1 MAAQQAP
8 ATGPREEEGLC
19 AIPDPNTWHLVT
31 STAANTSPL
40 MPSHSAGRGW
50 ACWDRD
56 EKLSGQEAEKKS
68 KGGIKKLRPQK
79 PTPALG
85 SVREAGVGVQG
96 GGRGAGWGLPAWR
109 APQAMHPIIHVA
121 LIRPRYLA
129 ASQSL
134 SVANVQVDW
143 LGLSPQGSGGAVTAT
158 PATWGSL
165 TCSPG
170 WRAVCCSRGCWPPA
184 LASC

>member
-1 MAAQQAP
+1 M
-8 ATGPREEEGLC
+8 
-19 AIPDPNTWHLVT
+19 
-31 STAANTSPL
+31 
-40 MPSHSAGRGW
+40 
-50 ACWDRD
+50 
-56 EKLSGQEAEKKS
+56 
-68 KGGIKKLRPQK
+68 KLRPRK
-79 PTPALG
+79 ATPALG
-85 SVREAGVGVQG
+85 SVGEAGVGCG
-96 GGRGAGWGLPAWR
+96 EAAGVTVGLPAWR
-109 APQAMHPIIHVA
+109 APRAVRPIVHVA

-143 LGLSPQGSGGAVTAT
+143 LGLSPRGGGEAVTAT

-184 LASC
+184 RASC